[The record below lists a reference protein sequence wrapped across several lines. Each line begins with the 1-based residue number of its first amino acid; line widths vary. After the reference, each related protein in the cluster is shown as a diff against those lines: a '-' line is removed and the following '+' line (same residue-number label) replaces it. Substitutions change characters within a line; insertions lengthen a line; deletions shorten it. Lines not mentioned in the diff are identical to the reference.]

1 MKYLPM
7 LIVLCLI
14 LTGCSPTKPEAEP
27 LKLVNSVEIDFQLQQ
42 EHLKRL
48 YTDAEKIDVILHYLH
63 RLSPHGSANSD
74 PEQLIGER
82 CKITVRMSGG
92 QAHTYRIQGK
102 QYLSVDLKPWKNIS
116 RDRCAVLYHLVRR
129 IESDVTLAPT
139 ALTEKSVSV
148 KSKRRN

>member
-14 LTGCSPTKPEAEP
+14 LTGCSPTKPEASP
-27 LKLVNSVEIDFQLQQ
+27 LKLVNSVEIDFYHKQ
-42 EHLKRL
+42 EHLQRL
-48 YTDAEKIDVILHYLH
+48 YTDAEKIDIVLHYLH
-63 RLSPHGSANSD
+63 RLSPRGNSDSD

-82 CKITVRMSGG
+82 CRITVRMSGG

-116 RDRCAVLYHLVRR
+116 RERCAVLYHLVRR

-139 ALTEKSVSV
+139 ALTEKLVSV